1 MRRKIPPTGTRRSP
15 RHLAATA
22 AKESKSAP
30 PEVFAEFNKMLTAC
44 ESKLNTLTK
53 MVNVLTGKVENLTD
67 QVKKL
72 KN

>member
-30 PEVFAEFNKMLTAC
+30 PEVFAELKEMLTAC
-44 ESKLNTLTK
+44 VSKLDTLTK
-53 MVNVLTGKVENLTD
+53 MFDMLTGQVENLTEK
-67 QVKKL
+67 VEKL